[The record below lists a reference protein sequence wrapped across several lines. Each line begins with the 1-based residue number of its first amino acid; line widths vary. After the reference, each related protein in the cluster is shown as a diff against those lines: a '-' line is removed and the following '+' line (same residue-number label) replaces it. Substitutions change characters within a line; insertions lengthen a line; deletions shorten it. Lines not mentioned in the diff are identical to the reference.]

1 MLDTGERVK
10 QYSEMALEE
19 SPFFFCFKTKR
30 ERDRDEKR
38 KRIQVIWISCQ
49 LVSAVISHLSR
60 QGKMDAFD
68 YFLIHTQNP
77 RSSIWSDAPRSR
89 VQKWINLIG
98 LKERRHFIYIYI
110 FLYDANCETKDLKR
124 GGEKRK
130 VNHTVPDHLSVKKR
144 EKRIEA
150 PTSQRDPLR
159 AIRNTGVP
167 PSIIATRQKTG
178 TSQVSAFTGLTKTFF
193 FYPTTYVYYFLYYV
207 FRMRTIVILHISF
220 FLSFFSCNS
229 TCFFILIL
237 DVSSLPY
244 NQKYQFDQTFS
255 RKIFHVS
262 PYITMIKLHN
272 TKWHHNSFTYLISST
287 IPHSQTNIMESCKI
301 AINLNMSHFNLLFS
315 VVLHVLYW

>member
-1 MLDTGERVK
+1 MLLIIFWSTPKIPGARSGPMLLAAEFKSELIWFGWKKEDILYTYIFSFTMLTVK
-10 QYSEMALEE
+10 Q
-19 SPFFFCFKTKR
+19 
-30 ERDRDEKR
+30 
-38 KRIQVIWISCQ
+38 RIWNEG
-49 LVSAVISHLSR
+49 
-60 QGKMDAFD
+60 GK
-68 YFLIHTQNP
+68 
-77 RSSIWSDAPRSR
+77 
-89 VQKWINLIG
+89 
-98 LKERRHFIYIYI
+98 
-110 FLYDANCETKDLKR
+110 
-124 GGEKRK
+124 KRK

-301 AINLNMSHFNLLFS
+301 AINFN
-315 VVLHVLYW
+315 VTY